1 MTPEDHQVDPLPST
15 DAANAGAGRR
25 LSLGLLLRVGFVLVA
40 VGFAVWAV
48 LSNWHE
54 LVQAWRNVELGPIS
68 VALLCTVI
76 GTFAAYP
83 AWRELLIGL
92 GSRLPVVRGAR
103 VFLVGQLGKY
113 VPGGVWSIIAQV
125 SLARELDVPRSRSA
139 TAGLLSILVGLI
151 TSGFLGAVCLAI
163 SGRQVLGQ
171 YAWVLLVA
179 TPILALLHPTVLSAL
194 AGVASRITRR
204 TIAIERMPT
213 ARLLVAAAVQGAGNL
228 VLGIGFYFVV
238 GTVSGTWVPIL
249 LAIGLFN
256 LASAV
261 GVLVPI
267 APAGVGVREVILAAG
282 LSPLGGGMDSGAVV
296 LIVLVSR
303 MLSILTD
310 FGLASV
316 PGIGGMLRRK
326 SVADGPGLSGNA

>member
-1 MTPEDHQVDPLPST
+1 MTPEDGQGDQLAP
-15 DAANAGAGRR
+15 AGAADSGSGRPT
-25 LSLGLLLRVGFVLVA
+25 LGTLMRFGFVLA
-40 VGFAVWAV
+40 AAAFAAWAV
-48 LSNWHE
+48 VRNWHQ
-54 LVQAWRNVELGPIS
+54 LAQAWRNVEVGPIS
-68 VALLCTVI
+68 AALACTVV

-92 GSRLPVVRGAR
+92 GSRLPVVPGAR

-125 SLARELDVPRSRSA
+125 SLARELRVPRTRSG
-139 TAGLLSILVGLI
+139 TAGVLSILTGLI

-163 SGRQVLGQ
+163 SGRQVLGR

-179 TPILALLHPTVLSAL
+179 TPIVALLHPTVLSRL
-194 AGVASRITRR
+194 AKLASRVTRR

-213 ARLLVAAAVQGAGNL
+213 PRLLVAATVQGTGNL
-228 VLGIGFYFVV
+228 LLGVGFYFVV

-249 LAIGLFN
+249 LAVGLFN

-310 FGLASV
+310 FGLA
-316 PGIGGMLRRK
+316 GLAGLGGMVHSR
-326 SVADGPGLSGNA
+326 SMDAAGQPGQ

>member
-1 MTPEDHQVDPLPST
+1 MTPEDQQVDRPAPA
-15 DAANAGAGRR
+15 DAATGGTRPR
-25 LSLGLLLRVGFVLVA
+25 LALGTLLRVGFVLA
-40 VGFAVWAV
+40 AAAFAVWAV
-48 LSNWHE
+48 VSNWHQ
-54 LVQAWRNVELGPIS
+54 LTQAWRNVEAGPIT
-68 VALLCTVI
+68 VALLCTVV

-92 GSRLPVVRGAR
+92 GSRLPVVPGAR

-113 VPGGVWSIIAQV
+113 VPGGVWSILAQV
-125 SLARELDVPRSRSA
+125 SLARELHVPRTRSG
-139 TAGLLSILVGLI
+139 TAGVLSILVGLI

-163 SGRQVLGQ
+163 SGRQVLGR
-171 YAWVLLVA
+171 YAWVLLAA

-194 AGVASRITRR
+194 ARIASRVTRR

-213 ARLLVAAAVQGAGNL
+213 TRLLVAAAVQGAGNL
-228 VLGIGFYFVV
+228 VLGVGFYFVV

-249 LAIGLFN
+249 LAVGLFN

-303 MLSILTD
+303 ILSILTD
-310 FGLASV
+310 FGLA
-316 PGIGGMLRRK
+316 GLAGLGGMLRSR
-326 SVADGPGLSGNA
+326 SVDAGGPVRQ